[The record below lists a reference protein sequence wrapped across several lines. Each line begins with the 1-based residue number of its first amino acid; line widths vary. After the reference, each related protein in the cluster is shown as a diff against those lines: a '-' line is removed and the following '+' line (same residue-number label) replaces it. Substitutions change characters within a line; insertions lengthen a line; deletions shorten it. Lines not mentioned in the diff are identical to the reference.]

1 MLSKNNFQEHL
12 RKMEQKNEHFSIRKL
27 TVGAASVLIGL
38 TFLGFSGHTV
48 HAAEAA
54 APTISSTEPK
64 QPDLPKQSTTYN
76 YEEIK
81 PENNTTPKAA
91 APTSTTTTNPTQ
103 PDLPKS
109 GKQPWGVVTDTTPVV
124 SAPPTITSS
133 TNPNIGSTP
142 KKTTYNPEPVVPTI
156 TEGTETKTVSRTI
169 QVRNPITDE
178 ISIIADQSVT
188 FTRPSYYNEQTKE
201 YTYGEWKLSD
211 GSANFAA
218 VTAPTFEGYTPNVK
232 NFPAETIDPNKT
244 SSKNTTTTI
253 SYQKNVTP
261 TTPTPGLVEDYKA
274 ETEINLDNLHET
286 TDNSMYPDAKNLISK
301 ITVINAS
308 TGEKRVIYDRANG
321 IGNLDDVT
329 VEWTNP
335 INTNVDKATMDEILP
350 GSYTATVDIE
360 KNPAIKITYG
370 ANSELIKETGNKIF
384 TIQGGHQTYQWFS
397 KVMVQGAKAKNPN
410 KPVQIIAGINDLSS
424 DQIAALIDTTN
435 LDKLTANK
443 PVSYTWAT
451 PLKPGDTQGTVK
463 ITFSDKDKDGNPTY
477 LNIELPT
484 NSINVVA
491 GIAGTPLTQDNK
503 PAFNGGVA
511 GIPLTQ
517 DDKPAFNGGVAGT
530 PVTQDDKPAFNGGV
544 AGIPETQPEKPAFN
558 GGVAGIPE
566 TQPEKPAFN
575 GGVAG
580 IPETQPDKPAF
591 NGGVAGIPETQP
603 DLPVAPLPEEPETPT
618 DNNNNV
624 PGQPVDTN
632 EDTVAP
638 HSTEN
643 PDNGDNSVETPVVH
657 ATEAVKADN
666 TNNGVTAPV
675 HAAAV
680 AHNDE
685 KKENT
690 LPQTGAKATPVG
702 VLGLM
707 LASVGAIFGLAATK
721 KRKN

>member
-1 MLSKNNFQEHL
+1 MLSKNNFQERL

-48 HAAEAA
+48 HADN
-54 APTISSTEPK
+54 IGSTPK
-64 QPDLPKQSTTYN
+64 ETTYT
-76 YEEIK
+76 YEETK
-81 PENNTTPKAA
+81 PKNNATPKVEG
-91 APTSTTTTNPTQ
+91 PTSTTTTNPTQ

-109 GKQPWGVVTDTTPVV
+109 GKQPWGVVTDTTTPVA
-124 SAPPTITSS
+124 APPTITNS
-133 TNPNIGSTP
+133 TNPNIGSTT
-142 KKTTYNPEPVVPTI
+142 KQSTTYIPEPVVPTI
-156 TEGTETKTVSRTI
+156 TEGTETKTVGRTI
-169 QVRNPITDE
+169 KVHNPITDE
-178 ISIIADQSVT
+178 ISILADQSVT

-232 NFPAETIDPNKT
+232 DFPAETIDPNKM
-244 SSKNTTTTI
+244 SSKTTTTTI

-261 TTPTPGLVEDYKA
+261 TTSTPGLFESYSVTA
-274 ETEINLDNLHET
+274 ETGLDNLHET
-286 TDNSMYPDAKNLISK
+286 TDNSMYQDAKDAISK
-301 ITVINAS
+301 IVFMNNS
-308 TGEKRVIYDRANG
+308 TGEKQVIYDRSKG

-329 VEWTNP
+329 AEWINP
-335 INTNVDKATMDEILP
+335 INTNVDKATMSGNLA
-350 GSYTATVDIE
+350 GTGTATVDK
-360 KNPAIKITYG
+360 KNPTIKIIYG
-370 ANSELIKETGNKIF
+370 PNSEIIKETGNKVF
-384 TIQGGHQTYQWFS
+384 PIQGGHQIVPWYGQ
-397 KVMVQGAKAKNPN
+397 VIVQGAEAKNPT

-477 LNIELPT
+477 LNVELPT
-484 NSINVVA
+484 DSINVVA
-491 GIAGTPLTQDNK
+491 GIAGNPL
-503 PAFNGGVA
+503 A
-511 GIPLTQ
+511 
-517 DDKPAFNGGVAGT
+517 
-530 PVTQDDKPAFNGGV
+530 
-544 AGIPETQPEKPAFN
+544 PED
-558 GGVAGIPE
+558 
-566 TQPEKPAFN
+566 KPAFN

-603 DLPVAPLPEEPETPT
+603 DKPAFNGGVAGIPLTQDDKPAFNGGVAGIPLTQDDKPAFNGGVAGTPLTQDDKPAFEGGVSGIPETQPDLPVAPLPEEPETPT
-618 DNNNNV
+618 DNNV

-632 EDTVAP
+632 EGTVAP
-638 HSTEN
+638 HSTDN

-666 TNNGVTAPV
+666 TDNGVTAPV

-685 KKENT
+685 KQENT
-690 LPQTGAKATPVG
+690 LPQTGAKATTAG